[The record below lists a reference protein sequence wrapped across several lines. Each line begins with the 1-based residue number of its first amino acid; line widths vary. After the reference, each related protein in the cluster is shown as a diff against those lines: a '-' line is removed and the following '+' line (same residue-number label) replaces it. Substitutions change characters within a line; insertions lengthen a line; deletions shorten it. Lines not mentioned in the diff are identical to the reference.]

1 MRTDLWTEG
10 LRYAAEG
17 RRGPGVRI
25 LDGVDLTVR
34 AGRVRGVLGP
44 NGSGKTTLLRL
55 LIGALRASG
64 GESFVGEARVGSGGG
79 GGGGNGSRSLSSMPR
94 LERARLL
101 AMVEQ
106 DAQAHTDLTVA
117 EVIALGRLPH
127 QGRFQVADPSA
138 DLPHEVARRAGVD
151 HLLQRSFH
159 TLSGGERQRVH
170 LARALAQTPQVLLLD
185 EPTNHL
191 DIAAQLQLLDLV
203 RGVAAEGAGVLITL
217 HDLSL
222 AARVCDE
229 VTVLQRGQVVAAGRP
244 LEVLTPA
251 LIGEVWGV
259 RAHWVTDG
267 GQHAL
272 IFS

>member
-1 MRTDLWTEG
+1 MRTDLWTDG

-17 RRGPGVRI
+17 RRGPGVQI
-25 LDGVDLTVR
+25 LDGVDLTVC

-64 GESFVGEARVGSGGG
+64 GESYVGEARVGRAGGDG
-79 GGGGNGSRSLSSMPR
+79 FRALSAMPR

-106 DAQAHTDLTVA
+106 DAQAHTDLSVA

-127 QGRFQVADPSA
+127 QGRFQVADPTG
-138 DLPHEVARRAGVD
+138 DLPRAAARRAGVD
-151 HLLQRSFH
+151 HLLGRSFH

-170 LARALAQTPQVLLLD
+170 LARALAQTPRVLLLD
-185 EPTNHL
+185 EPTNNL

-229 VTVLQRGQVVAAGRP
+229 VTVLQRGEVIAAGAP

-251 LIGEVWGV
+251 LIREVWGV
-259 RAHWVTDG
+259 QARWVTDA

-272 IFS
+272 IFT

>member
-10 LRYAAEG
+10 LRYAADG
-17 RRGPGVRI
+17 RRGGGIRI

-34 AGRVRGVLGP
+34 AGKVRGVLGP

-64 GESFVGEARVGSGGG
+64 GESYVGEARAGSGGG
-79 GGGGNGSRSLSSMPR
+79 DRFRALSAMPR

-117 EVIALGRLPH
+117 EVISLGRLPH
-127 QGRFQVADPSA
+127 QGRFQVADPRA
-138 DLPHEVARRAGVD
+138 GLPREVARRVGVA

-170 LARALAQTPQVLLLD
+170 LARALAQTPRVLLLD

-229 VTVLQRGQVVAAGRP
+229 VTVLQRGQIVAAGRP

-251 LIGEVWGV
+251 LIGEVWEV
-259 RAHWVTDG
+259 RARWVTDG

-272 IFS
+272 IFT